1 MSDEDENAV
10 SLTPLTVTSR
20 KSSRTNY
27 NYCVICQKNT
37 EEKTRVAKVSSVRKL
52 IAALQARKDDVT
64 ERLLKDPENVL
75 LENRIIWHSRCYE
88 AVTSKTNLQFRSRPD
103 SEKEDGPVPKK
114 PRVSRFS

>member
-20 KSSRTNY
+20 KCSRTNF

-37 EEKTRVAKVSSVRKL
+37 EETTRVAKVSPVRKL
-52 IAALQARKDDVT
+52 IAALKARKDDVT

-88 AVTSKTNLQFRSRPD
+88 AATSKTNLQFRSRQD
-103 SEKEDGPVPKK
+103 SEQEDGPVPKK